1 MWYGDY
7 LPTVIPQ
14 TVGTQCVQDVDPADR
29 GPIGLTVEKWD
40 NADILTMNLGFP
52 LHNQRIPFAQDSL
65 LNLKK

>member
-14 TVGTQCVQDVDPADR
+14 TVGTHCVQDVDPADR

-40 NADILTMNLGFP
+40 NADILTMSLGFP
-52 LHNQRIPFAQDSL
+52 NVPLASPGHQREMEDTL
-65 LNLKK
+65 